1 MPYTATFLVSR
12 AQSREAHGVSGDN
25 WLDVSFMANEIY
37 QSTNTQMTWPN
48 ATWHALEREFGGF
61 VGWAGGR
68 GWMEGQSV
76 YFSALVDLKCEINGL
91 VQKCRECQVLTCWAW
106 QGDKKPLV
114 AKVVISARGATKHPR
129 VKKVTKLASSINRLF
144 MTSILIDFSEFF
156 IIVYNKVKVLHVS
169 VTVR

>member
-1 MPYTATFLVSR
+1 MCIRDRSKG
-12 AQSREAHGVSGDN
+12 AHGVSGDN

-37 QSTNTQMTWPN
+37 QSSNTQMTWPN
-48 ATWHALEREFGGF
+48 ATWHALEREFDGF

-76 YFSALVDLKCEINGL
+76 YFSALLDLKCEINGL
-91 VQKCRECQVLTCWAW
+91 VQKCTECQVLTCWAW

-129 VKKVTKLASSINRLF
+129 VKKVTKLSSSINRLF

>member
-1 MPYTATFLVSR
+1 MP
-12 AQSREAHGVSGDN
+12 
-25 WLDVSFMANEIY
+25 SFDLL
-37 QSTNTQMTWPN
+37 SMT
-48 ATWHALEREFGGF
+48 
-61 VGWAGGR
+61 R
-68 GWMEGQSV
+68 GQE
-76 YFSALVDLKCEINGL
+76 
-91 VQKCRECQVLTCWAW
+91 T
-106 QGDKKPLV
+106 LV